1 MELQQ
6 RIESLLNHELLENV
20 PKNPTIEE
28 LETLIA
34 IEQGRA
40 YRIKVDRNKLE
51 PMGKCIEKELFVANA
66 HGEYRYCSETSVVS
80 QRYQKADPN
89 TVWSYSSTTKSELV
103 RKIYNG
109 SISLVIDDVICHH
122 RKYIWRTFCLS
133 FKGKRL
139 LDDEAVV
146 SQLGIAQDSV
156 LTFTKLAFDKGNHR
170 PAWRRRHHS

>member
-51 PMGKCIEKELFVANA
+51 PMDIVVKQA
-66 HGEYRYCSETSVVS
+66 SSVRDIKKLIQIQFGRIHPQQRVS
-80 QRYQKADPN
+80 
-89 TVWSYSSTTKSELV
+89 W
-103 RKIYNG
+103 
-109 SISLVIDDVICHH
+109 
-122 RKYIWRTFCLS
+122 KYIWRTFCLS

>member
-1 MELQQ
+1 M
-6 RIESLLNHELLENV
+6 
-20 PKNPTIEE
+20 IEE

-51 PMGKCIEKELFVANA
+51 PMYI
-66 HGEYRYCSETSVVS
+66 VVKQAS
-80 QRYQKADPN
+80 SIRDIKRLIQIQFGRIHPQQR
-89 TVWSYSSTTKSELV
+89 VSW
-103 RKIYNG
+103 
-109 SISLVIDDVICHH
+109 
-122 RKYIWRTFCLS
+122 KYIWRTFCLS

-156 LTFTKLAFDKGNHR
+156 LTFTKLAFEKGNHR
-170 PAWRRRHHS
+170 PAWRRRQHS

>member
-66 HGEYRYCSETSVVS
+66 DMANIDIVVKQASSVRDIKKLIQIQFGRIHPQQRVS
-80 QRYQKADPN
+80 
-89 TVWSYSSTTKSELV
+89 W
-103 RKIYNG
+103 
-109 SISLVIDDVICHH
+109 
-122 RKYIWRTFCLS
+122 KYIWRTFCLS

>member
-1 MELQQ
+1 MADSNRENELQQ
-6 RIESLLNHELLENV
+6 RIETLLDHELLKNV

-51 PMGKCIEKELFVANA
+51 PIYIVVKQA
-66 HGEYRYCSETSVVS
+66 SSVREIKKLIQIQFGRIHPQQRVS
-80 QRYQKADPN
+80 
-89 TVWSYSSTTKSELV
+89 W
-103 RKIYNG
+103 
-109 SISLVIDDVICHH
+109 
-122 RKYIWRTFCLS
+122 KYIWRTFCLS

-139 LDDEAVV
+139 LDNEAIV

-170 PAWRRRHHS
+170 SAWRRRQHR